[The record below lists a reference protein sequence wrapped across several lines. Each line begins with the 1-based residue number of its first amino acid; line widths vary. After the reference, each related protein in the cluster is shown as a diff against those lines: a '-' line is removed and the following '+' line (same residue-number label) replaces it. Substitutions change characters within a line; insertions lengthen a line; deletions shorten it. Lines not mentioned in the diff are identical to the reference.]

1 MRTATVNIGEGS
13 YPAAFSLRVLAHL
26 EDKTGKPASEA
37 LDAILD
43 GGCITDTAWLL
54 AELLAAGAKVE
65 GSVEPPPTADELLD
79 KLALDDMHAL
89 TASILSSV
97 HTAKPALELETKNAK
112 AKHRGAL
119 RTLFG

>member
-37 LDAILD
+37 LDAILES
-43 GGCITDTAWLL
+43 GHITDTAWLL

-65 GSVEPPPTADELLD
+65 GLTEPTPTADELLD

-89 TASILSSV
+89 TAGILFSM
-97 HTAKPALELETKNAK
+97 HTAKPALELERKNKGAK
-112 AKHRGAL
+112 LRRAL
-119 RTLFG
+119 QTLFG